1 MPGSTVAVGQ
11 GLTSMLPTGSTL
23 ATIAPAL
30 AVDLNGDGTPDTGVF
45 GLGLKSSTLDA
56 TTRQGTV
63 QLDGGFVVRAAG
75 QDLVTLDDPEIVVGA
90 TSQTSGLYALV
101 NGVRIRVGDIDP
113 ALLRLSVAGVT
124 VTVSGLDVRVSTEG
138 ALALSTVPGLT
149 GLTAGGQL
157 LSLDL
162 SVPQL

>member
-1 MPGSTVAVGQ
+1 
-11 GLTSMLPTGSTL
+11 
-23 ATIAPAL
+23 
-30 AVDLNGDGTPDTGVF
+30 
-45 GLGLKSSTLDA
+45 
-56 TTRQGTV
+56 
-63 QLDGGFVVRAAG
+63 VRAAG